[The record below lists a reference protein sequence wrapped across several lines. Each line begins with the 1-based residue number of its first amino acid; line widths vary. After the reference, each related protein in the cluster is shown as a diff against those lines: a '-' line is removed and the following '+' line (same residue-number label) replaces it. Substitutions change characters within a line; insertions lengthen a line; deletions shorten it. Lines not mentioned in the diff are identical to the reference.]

1 MVSSTSNVS
10 NALTDSITLNAA
22 PATGGTSSTDSTD
35 SFTEQLV
42 SALES
47 FMGQAGNGSQIQM
60 TIQPE
65 QGQNSGSSQYLVTLT
80 SPSAASTPATSVAST
95 AASTNTPTASAT
107 AAASQEV
114 ATPAAA
120 LTTSYEGMP
129 VTTIQEQIQQMEDSW
144 AVLTPQQVAFQLAN
158 AAGTGGGVPTATVPG
173 TTLTFGDLTQTQ
185 QLAYQYGS
193 SFGTGGASMQDFL
206 TQYAGPNLPWNLS
219 YNEIQSNPDIMAAAD
234 PSYQSQGGAQ
244 SGIVSS
250 AEQPS
255 NQYGSGATGTS
266 LNADNLPNPA
276 LIQFLPADQQAAA
289 EAAVAAEGAYGTNI
303 AGGIQAYQQAL
314 ESV

>member
-22 PATGGTSSTDSTD
+22 PATGGTSSTDSTN

-47 FMGQAGNGSQIQM
+47 FMGQAGNGSQVQI

-65 QGQNSGSSQYLVTLT
+65 QGQNSGGSQYLVTLT
-80 SPSAASTPATSVAST
+80 SPSTASTPAASAALTS
-95 AASTNTPTASAT
+95 ASTNTPAASAT
-107 AAASQEV
+107 AAASQEP

-129 VTTIQEQIQQMEDSW
+129 ITTIQEQIQQMEDSW
-144 AVLTPQQVAFQLAN
+144 AVMTPQQVAFQLAN
-158 AAGTGGGVPTATVPG
+158 VAGTGGGVPTATVPG

-193 SFGTGGASMQDFL
+193 AYGTGGVSMQDFL
-206 TQYAGPNLPWNLS
+206 TQYAGPNLPWNVS

-234 PSYQSQGGAQ
+234 PSSQSQNGT
-244 SGIVSS
+244 VSS
-250 AEQPS
+250 AEQPP
-255 NQYGSGATGTS
+255 NEYGAGASGTS

-289 EAAVAAEGAYGTNI
+289 EAAVAAEGPYGNNI
-303 AGGIQAYQQAL
+303 AGGLQAYQQAL